1 MCLKRKTEGV
11 TATKTETAMKPTTD
25 TLHSIS
31 LRLTNNKA
39 YPLTV
44 SMFKGLNYTCLPLAD
59 CVEIDEGGGIGS
71 YDFILTDILANEIK
85 ISKMKVVFAGNPN
98 QARYSFRERFQS
110 STGTEAARSI
120 NVQSHMT
127 AMQKDNT
134 IADIELSRPI
144 KVGNK
149 RFLDYTVDA
158 NTTVDVVF
166 FFQYSDE
173 KKDNEFRNFV
183 TTEKDKRK
191 REREE
196 REKYLRSGYTGF
208 QIM

>member
-1 MCLKRKTEGV
+1 MCKKRETERV
-11 TATKTETAMKPTTD
+11 TTMATKQENS
-25 TLHSIS
+25 LHTIS

-134 IADIELSRPI
+134 IAEIELSRPI
-144 KVGNK
+144 RVGNK

-173 KKDNEFRNFV
+173 KKNNEFRNFV
-183 TTEKDKRK
+183 TSEKERL
-191 REREE
+191 RAEREQ
-196 REKYLRSGYTGF
+196 REKYLRSGFTGL

>member
-11 TATKTETAMKPTTD
+11 TATTETAMKPTTD

-31 LRLTNNKA
+31 LRLVNNKA

-44 SMFKGLNYTCLPLAD
+44 SLFKGLSYSCLPLAD
-59 CVEIDEGGGIGS
+59 CVDIDEQGGVGS

-85 ISKMKVVFAGNPN
+85 ISKMKVIFTGNPN

-120 NVQSHMT
+120 NVQSYMT
-127 AMQKDNT
+127 ATQKQGD
-134 IADIELSRPI
+134 IAEIELNRPMR
-144 KVGNK
+144 VGNK

-173 KKDNEFRNFV
+173 KKNNEFRNFV
-183 TTEKDKRK
+183 TSEKERL
-191 REREE
+191 RAEREQ